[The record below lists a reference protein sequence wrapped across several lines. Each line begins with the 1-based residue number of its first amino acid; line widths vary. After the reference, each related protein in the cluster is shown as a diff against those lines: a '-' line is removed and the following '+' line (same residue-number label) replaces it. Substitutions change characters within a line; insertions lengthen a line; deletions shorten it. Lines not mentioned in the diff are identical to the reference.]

1 MLWLLNDGSWFNQ
14 HEDLNTEYAQCCI
27 QFHQASDNFI
37 NVICTNPKFT
47 MKTNRLALLCVVSLW
62 EATGFSPRFLLSR
75 SPIEYRGLNFP
86 QKSFKVQMAGKDNSE
101 YIQVK
106 VDDINS
112 RAEREKKLAAIEVR
126 KKEISRQI
134 DLAEKERI
142 SLLKQAEKASAAN
155 EKPKQV
161 KETQKPKF
169 KETKVS
175 ITEPK
180 PMPTTSGYVKKPA
193 PEVEVKKPAPVV
205 EVRKPAPVV
214 EVKKP
219 ANEVKVKEIE
229 RAALT
234 GNTSTQ
240 SSPPLD
246 ITGPGSLFGG
256 LILAAIGARAALE
269 NRDEKQEEL
278 MLERKEAV
286 DKYPEDKNNKIQS
299 TNTTENE
306 DCIDVVSDFFLGK
319 RVGDVLLMDID
330 TADEMRAQNYRKYTV
345 VNKCT
350 DDEIIKIGDKNETN
364 VVEAEPETKV
374 VEAEPETKGV
384 EAEPETKVVEAEP
397 EITTLK
403 EGEAEAGKI
412 TLKEGNVIDSVTGPS
427 TSKAS
432 DVVSPSLEEQDAS
445 SAIKTEQVLQEVKP
459 VEIEQIVELQ
469 IDPLLKEGKLV
480 DEEETTLP
488 GLDDEKKILVEDK
501 KKNLASARGSA
512 GSSGLFAKAPSPVPE
527 ETSKENE
534 SSANG
539 EVITE
544 STITSSNEDIL
555 ASLCKI
561 KVLAVGD
568 GGAYAI
574 DRMISAEDSKEVE
587 FWAINT
593 DLQAL
598 DISKLKGART
608 FAIGQTITKGIGANG
623 NPEVGENAARESSSE
638 ISAMINGANVCIVK
652 CGLGGG
658 TGSGASPVICEL
670 AKKTG
675 ALTIAVVTEP
685 FPFEGKRRMKQAVEA
700 IDRLFEGAD
709 AVIVISNTNVMEIIP
724 EEVSLELSFQVVDE
738 IVNQV
743 VVGLTN
749 MLTRTGL
756 STVDFAG
763 VNGVLKESGFAVVGM
778 GTGSEETAAEDAT
791 IAALTSPLLDAPLDK
806 ARGVIVNV
814 VGGTSLSLQKIN
826 RTLEIVNANVGK
838 DCNIVMGAQVN
849 ENLGESIVSVT
860 VIATSF
866 ELGSSDDGKEQ

>member
-1 MLWLLNDGSWFNQ
+1 
-14 HEDLNTEYAQCCI
+14 
-27 QFHQASDNFI
+27 
-37 NVICTNPKFT
+37 
-47 MKTNRLALLCVVSLW
+47 MKTNRLALLCVLSLW

-86 QKSFKVQMAGKDNSE
+86 QKSFKVQMAGKNNSE

-112 RAEREKKLAAIEVR
+112 RAEREKKLAAIEAR

-134 DLAEKERI
+134 ELAEKERI
-142 SLLKQAEKASAAN
+142 SLLKEAEKASAAN
-155 EKPKQV
+155 EKPVQV
-161 KETQKPKF
+161 KETQTPKV
-169 KETKVS
+169 KEPKTS

-180 PMPTTSGYVKKPA
+180 SMPAPSGYVKKYA

-205 EVRKPAPVV
+205 EVKKPAP
-214 EVKKP
+214 
-219 ANEVKVKEIE
+219 EVKVNEID
-229 RAALT
+229 RAAIP

-240 SSPPLD
+240 LSPPLD
-246 ITGPGSLFGG
+246 LTGPGSLFGG
-256 LILAAIGARAALE
+256 LILAAVGARAALE

-278 MLERKEAV
+278 RLERKEAV
-286 DKYPEDKNNKIQS
+286 DKSLEDKTNEKQS
-299 TNTTENE
+299 TNSTETE
-306 DCIDVVSDFFLGK
+306 DCTEVVSDFFLGK
-319 RVGDVLLMDID
+319 RVGGVLLMDID
-330 TADEMRAQNYRKYTV
+330 TADEMRAQNNKKYTV
-345 VNKCT
+345 VNKRT
-350 DDEIIKIGDKNETN
+350 DDEIINIGDKNETIAIEAEDETKAIEAEAETKI
-364 VVEAEPETKV
+364 VEAEAET
-374 VEAEPETKGV
+374 
-384 EAEPETKVVEAEP
+384 
-397 EITTLK
+397 TTPK
-403 EGEAEAGKI
+403 EGEAEADKKM
-412 TLKEGNVIDSVTGPS
+412 LKEGNAVDSATGPS
-427 TSKAS
+427 ASKDS
-432 DVVSPSLEEQDAS
+432 NVVSLSFEEIYAS
-445 SAIKTEQVLQEVKP
+445 SAIKTEEVLQEAKP
-459 VEIEQIVELQ
+459 IETEQIVELG
-469 IDPLLKEGKLV
+469 IGPLVKEEKLV
-480 DEEETTLP
+480 GEEEIILP

-501 KKNLASARGSA
+501 KKKNSSARGSA
-512 GSSGLFAKAPSPVPE
+512 GSSGLFAKAPFPVPE
-527 ETSKENE
+527 ETSIENE
-534 SSANG
+534 TETSANG
-539 EVITE
+539 EVVTE
-544 STITSSNEDIL
+544 PTLAFTNEKIL

-598 DISKLKGART
+598 DISRLKGARA
-608 FAIGQTITKGIGANG
+608 FAIGQTVTKGNGANG
-623 NPEVGENAARESSSE
+623 NPKVGENAARESSSE

-658 TGSGASPVICEL
+658 TGSGAAPVICEL
-670 AKKTG
+670 AKETG

-724 EEVSLELSFQVVDE
+724 EDVSLELSFQVVDE

-791 IAALTSPLLDAPLDK
+791 IAALSSPLLDAPLDK
-806 ARGVIVNV
+806 ARGIIVNV

-826 RTLEIVNANVGK
+826 KTLEIVNANVGK
-838 DCNIVMGAQVN
+838 NCNIVMGAQVN
-849 ENLGESIVSVT
+849 ENLGESTVSVT

>member
-286 DKYPEDKNNKIQS
+286 DKYREDKNNKIQS

-364 VVEAEPETKV
+364 V
-374 VEAEPETKGV
+374 V

-791 IAALTSPLLDAPLDK
+791 IAALTSPLLDAPFDK

>member
-364 VVEAEPETKV
+364 V
-374 VEAEPETKGV
+374 V